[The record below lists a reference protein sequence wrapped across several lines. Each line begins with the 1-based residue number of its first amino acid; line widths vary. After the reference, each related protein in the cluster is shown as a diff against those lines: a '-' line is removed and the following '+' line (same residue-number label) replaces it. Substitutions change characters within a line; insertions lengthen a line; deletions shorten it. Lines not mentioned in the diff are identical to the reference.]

1 MTRLESPLVQFQI
14 QLQMTCG
21 CRGWVSQS
29 GYFLGLTFEV
39 GTSEVDCVKR
49 SDASPT
55 IRIYWQKVFKLL
67 AQKAV
72 TDRCNLKS

>member
-1 MTRLESPLVQFQI
+1 M
-14 QLQMTCG
+14 
-21 CRGWVSQS
+21 
-29 GYFLGLTFEV
+29 